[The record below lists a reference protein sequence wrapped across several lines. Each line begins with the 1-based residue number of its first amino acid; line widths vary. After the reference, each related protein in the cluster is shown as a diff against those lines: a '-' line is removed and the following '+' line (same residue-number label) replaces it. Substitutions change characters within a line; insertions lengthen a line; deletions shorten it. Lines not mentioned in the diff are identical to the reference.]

1 MRRNTK
7 DVYGVYTEELVAK
20 GQWCSIL
27 IDRLNYISLF
37 AYVPSHNAS
46 DFSHIHTTIH
56 KMVNR
61 RLSKL

>member
-46 DFSHIHTTIH
+46 DFNYIHAHLII
-56 KMVNR
+56 KQ
-61 RLSKL
+61 LIGDFP